1 MSSGQLFQLQ
11 KTAINISPINTIYT
25 PDVQVSFCHVF
36 YIFILLDQTSD
47 LTQQYMADARI
58 YIKQNGV
65 SGIQKFLREKLE
77 RTKDVKIRFGITGDS
92 GTGKSA
98 FINAIRG

>member
-1 MSSGQLFQLQ
+1 MPN
-11 KTAINISPINTIYT
+11 A
-25 PDVQVSFCHVF
+25 VSFYLAF
-36 YIFILLDQTSD
+36 YINMQTSCIFLDNTGD
-47 LTQQYMADARI
+47 LTEQYLAEART

-65 SGIQKFLREKLE
+65 SGVEEFLKKKLE
-77 RTKDVKIRFGITGDS
+77 GSKDVKIRFGITGDS